1 VNEQRQLRGH
11 AVNHRDSLTLVI
23 FEPSASEAEKHVATL
38 RNAGHSI
45 RHEHAADIDSLSRL
59 LESTEPDIILCG
71 ESGTL
76 PDLDAVTGLLQEKSC
91 RAPLIALT
99 GDATADTVLAA
110 RRAGAM
116 ECVPYE
122 PPLALQLAFSHC
134 RETVTLRQ
142 QTGSLD
148 AALQQSETRCR
159 DLIESS
165 RDAIAYIHEG
175 MHIHANHSYLKMFG
189 LGSTDEIEGTPLL
202 NMIERDDHKLL
213 KDFLREYHAGNGKSG
228 TLEVRGLEPDGKH
241 FKAMMEFSPS
251 TFDAEQCIQLI
262 IRTADNAELEN
273 QLEILTRQDILT
285 GLANRS
291 EFIRTVNLTIRA
303 GFAGKQTHTVTYI
316 LVDNFKK
323 LCENIGMSGGDKL
336 IRNMADLLATIYGDE
351 VTLARFADCAFTV
364 LRKNSNEED
373 AHQLAERTRQTIEEH
388 IAEIDGHAVS
398 MTSSIGICV
407 INEHSRNAENVLS
420 RADLACEVARSS
432 GGNQIHVHS
441 LAVDESMDGDH
452 EPEWDQVIRKT
463 IDDERFYLA
472 YQPVVSLNDNAGV
485 RYEVLLRVIDEEG
498 QVILPGQFISIAEKT
513 GMIGEIDRW
522 VLRAAARTLAQMESD
537 EEVAAFFIKISGDTL
552 ADKEFPVWVFNTLK
566 SHDLKTGNIV
576 FEIPESAA
584 ASDLKNT
591 MLFINSIRKI
601 GCQVCL
607 EHFGRHN
614 QPQLLK
620 HLNVDLVKIDGSLIS
635 NLPEKKANQSKVRE
649 IVTLAHENGKQ
660 CVAEHVHGPSD
671 LALLWQYDIDFI
683 QGNFVQEPSKELDY
697 NFEEEIA

>member
-1 VNEQRQLRGH
+1 VKLRQLRGH

-23 FEPSASEAEKHVATL
+23 VESSASEAEKHVATL

-45 RHEHAADIDSLSRL
+45 RHEHAEDLDSLTEL
-59 LESTEPDIILCG
+59 LGSAAPDIILCG
-71 ESGTL
+71 ESDSL

-91 RAPLIALT
+91 QAPVIALT
-99 GDATADTVLAA
+99 GDATADAVLAA
-110 RRAGAM
+110 RRGGAM
-116 ECVPYE
+116 ECIPYE
-122 PPLALQLAFSHC
+122 PPLALQLAFGHC
-134 RETVTLRQ
+134 RETVMLRQ
-142 QTGSLD
+142 QTDSLD
-148 AALQQSETRCR
+148 AALQQSEARCR

-175 MHIHANHSYLKMFG
+175 MHIHANQSYLKMFG
-189 LGSTDEIEGTPLL
+189 LDSTDEIDGTPLL
-202 NMIERDDHKLL
+202 NMVEHDDHRLL
-213 KDFLREYHAGNGKSG
+213 KDFLREYRGGNGESS

-241 FKAMMEFSPS
+241 FKALMEFSPS
-251 TFDAEQCIQLI
+251 TFDAEECIQVI

-285 GLANRS
+285 GLANRQ
-291 EFIRTVNLTIRA
+291 EFIRTVNLAIRA

-316 LVDNFKK
+316 LIDNFKK
-323 LCENIGMSGGDKL
+323 LCESVGMSGGDKL
-336 IRNMADLLATIYGDE
+336 IRNTAELLATLYGDE
-351 VTLARFADCAFTV
+351 VTLARFGDCAFTV
-364 LRKNSNEED
+364 LWKNSNEED
-373 AHQLAERTRQTIEEH
+373 AHQLAEHTRQTIEEH

-407 INEHSRNAENVLS
+407 INGHSRNAENVLS

-441 LAVDESMDGDH
+441 LAVDESMDGEN
-452 EPEWDQVIRKT
+452 EPEWDHVIRKT

-472 YQPVVSLNDNAGV
+472 YQPVVSLNGNDGI
-485 RYEVLLRVIDEEG
+485 RYEVLLRIIDEEG

-513 GMIGEIDRW
+513 DMIGEIDRW
-522 VLRAAARTLAQMESD
+522 VFSTAARTLAGMDSD
-537 EEVAAFFIKISGDTL
+537 DGDATFFIKTSGSTL

-566 SHDLKTGNIV
+566 SHGLKTGNII
-576 FEIPESAA
+576 FEIPESVAV
-584 ASDLKNT
+584 SDLKNT
-591 MLFINSIRKI
+591 MLFINSIRKV
-601 GCQVCL
+601 GCRICL

-635 NLPEKKANQSKVRE
+635 NLPEKKANQEKVRE
-649 IVTLAHENGKQ
+649 IVSLAHETGKQ

-683 QGNFVQEPSKELDY
+683 QGNFVQEPSRELGY